1 MLRYPL
7 PDDVTRKCTYDIVDQ
22 IRCEARR
29 AVIEHAYDYK
39 TASIAYEF
47 TFDITEGNNTSADAT
62 WILPYALGG
71 SFPLA
76 ANVGMN
82 RTRETKRNFKIVKV
96 GHNTASP
103 IRT

>member
-62 WILPYALGG
+62 WILPYAPRWKL
-71 SFPLA
+71 SA
-76 ANVGMN
+76 RSQCWHESHA
-82 RTRETKRNFKIVKV
+82 RNE
-96 GHNTASP
+96 A
-103 IRT
+103 